1 MSRPRLR
8 RRTSAVSFT
17 GRSSSGRSSS
27 GELLLSDVTVKMSPP
42 CPRRTLL
49 TRTGSSASGRTITS
63 PTSTSPAGITFS
75 TNRDDTGQ
83 EDQLHVES
91 ERTVSHISTPGDVD
105 PGPGHDLGDPP
116 SPVRRG
122 LRRGS
127 RPRAAADVPGAWR
140 VLRGFPVCSWQV
152 TLRSRRWRSSGGPG
166 LVALTPHLPGRGP
179 DRPTAAGGT
188 WGTGGG
194 RSWSHRAGSELP
206 GRLCERLRRVGQ
218 PRRGV
223 AASRWWRIRGGGAA

>member
-17 GRSSSGRSSS
+17 GRSSSGESVP
-27 GELLLSDVTVKMSPP
+27 SDVTVKMRPP
-42 CPRRTLL
+42 CPRQTLL
-49 TRTGSSASGRTITS
+49 TRTASLASGRTITS
-63 PTSTSPAGITFS
+63 PTSTSPAGITSS

-166 LVALTPHLPGRGP
+166 IVALTRMCLGVVL
-179 DRPTAAGGT
+179 
-188 WGTGGG
+188 TG
-194 RSWSHRAGSELP
+194 
-206 GRLCERLRRVGQ
+206 C
-218 PRRGV
+218 RRGWYLGYWWWPV
-223 AASRWWRIRGGGAA
+223 LASSGRI

>member
-17 GRSSSGRSSS
+17 GRSSSGDSVP
-27 GELLLSDVTVKMSPP
+27 SDVTVKMRPP

-49 TRTGSSASGRTITS
+49 TRTGSLASGRTITS
-63 PTSTSPAGITFS
+63 PTSTSPAGITSS
-75 TNRDDTGQ
+75 TNGDDTGQ
-83 EDQLHVES
+83 EDQLHLEG
-91 ERTVSHISTPGDVD
+91 ERAVSHISTPGDVD
-105 PGPGHDLGDPP
+105 PGPGHGHDLGDPP

-122 LRRGS
+122 LRMGIPITCGCRRSWCLARSAGFPGVFLAGYALVEAMAQLRRSWARRGLTRMCLGVVLTGS
-127 RPRAAADVPGAWR
+127 RR
-140 VLRGFPVCSWQV
+140 
-152 TLRSRRWRSSGGPG
+152 
-166 LVALTPHLPGRGP
+166 
-179 DRPTAAGGT
+179 GGT

-218 PRRGV
+218 PRSGV

>member
-17 GRSSSGRSSS
+17 GRSSSGESVP
-27 GELLLSDVTVKMSPP
+27 SDVTVKMRPP
-42 CPRRTLL
+42 CPRQTLL
-49 TRTGSSASGRTITS
+49 TRTGSLASGRTITS
-63 PTSTSPAGITFS
+63 PTSTSPAGITSS

-83 EDQLHVES
+83 EDQLHVEG
-91 ERTVSHISTPGDVD
+91 ERTLSHISTPGDVAQ
-105 PGPGHDLGDPP
+105 GRLG
-116 SPVRRG
+116 
-122 LRRGS
+122 GS
-127 RPRAAADVPGAWR
+127 RPCVAADVPGAWR

-152 TLRSRRWRSSGGPG
+152 TLRSRRWRRSGGPG
-166 LVALTPHLPGRGP
+166 LVALTPHVPGRGL
-179 DRPTAAGGT
+179 DRLPAAGGT

-194 RSWSHRAGSELP
+194 GSWSHRAGSELP
-206 GRLCERLRRVGQ
+206 GRLCERLRPAGQ